1 MSSSSSG
8 PVVHGP
14 QPASPHGNP
23 SSAESSKAVIGPAVQ
38 GPAPRPRPVNPGVAG
53 SPTSVQTNK
62 TDMFATREFW
72 LYVSRRAAAGTVLG
86 TVVGTG
92 FGCVA
97 AFEQIKLENPRARAA
112 IKKAIRAGKSPAD
125 AVSAATTG
133 AEAIIPSMENLMLH
147 RRLVARTVGTTV
159 GAFGG
164 FLGLYWATTAGLNKY
179 RYAGEPHMDSVGI
192 AALAVGIPSM
202 VASPVIRKNLAVL
215 GFCVAMDAWHV
226 FSEGR
231 ED

>member
-147 RRLVARTVGTTV
+147 RRLVGLIAIRSATAARGPAGGLSALILVG
-159 GAFGG
+159 GHDDPHEDPGN
-164 FLGLYWATTAGLNKY
+164 LLN
-179 RYAGEPHMDSVGI
+179 
-192 AALAVGIPSM
+192 
-202 VASPVIRKNLAVL
+202 
-215 GFCVAMDAWHV
+215 
-226 FSEGR
+226 
-231 ED
+231 